1 MVLVC
6 HGAIGRIEDATKG
19 FSDVFGLIRR
29 KNNQIEQ
36 FVMRRVSFK
45 RTCITNVDIKVPLQ

>member
-19 FSDVFGLIRR
+19 FADVFGLIRR

-45 RTCITNVDIKVPLQ
+45 RACIINVDL